1 MAKPDLTYSAPD
13 GIWTRFYPET
23 DAGEEAW
30 QVMAAADPQGVV
42 AFLAPQVP
50 GVLGQLRAAG
60 LTVRKARPHK
70 PMSESELAD
79 LLAELDGLTA

>member
-30 QVMAAADPQGVV
+30 HVMAAADPQGVV
-42 AFLAPQVP
+42 AFLPMQVP
-50 GVLGQLRAAG
+50 GVLAQLRAAG
-60 LTVRKARPHK
+60 LTVRKAKPHK
-70 PMSESELAD
+70 PMTDAELDALLAD
-79 LLAELDGLTA
+79 LDGLTA

>member
-23 DAGEEAW
+23 DAGVDAW
-30 QVMAAADPQGVV
+30 RAMADQMPDGIV

-50 GVLGQLRAAG
+50 SVLYQLRAAG
-60 LTVRKARPHK
+60 LTVHKAKPHK
-70 PMSESELAD
+70 PLSDAELDAM
-79 LLAELDGLTA
+79 LAELEA